1 MGIMT
6 RSSLRL
12 AAPVLAP
19 VCASVLALSACGGG
33 TSTTAGTSTTS
44 AAAGASPSASAASSS
59 AATGTATPTSAP
71 ADCPTE
77 ATRTF
82 AKTRFVADVGLAA
95 GTFHRWIYKP
105 YQEGAFQQGAQGRRT
120 AIAKAVAV
128 AALDVKLISNAY
140 ENVKADPQLCQAIG
154 GPLGR
159 LKDQTTTMKDQITK
173 GDLSSIAAT
182 EALVSAVL
190 GSSQKAGLPIEETT
204 DQSKAGV
211 GG

>member
-1 MGIMT
+1 MGCCDFVT
-6 RSSLRL
+6 
-12 AAPVLAP
+12 
-19 VCASVLALSACGGG
+19 
-33 TSTTAGTSTTS
+33 
-44 AAAGASPSASAASSS
+44 
-59 AATGTATPTSAP
+59 
-71 ADCPTE
+71 CP
-77 ATRTF
+77 R
-82 AKTRFVADVGLAA
+82 RFVADVGLAA